1 MKQEKLAVYL
11 EKYHDTL
18 LEEWFELL
26 IKSYPEESVKYFEKH
41 KNAFTNPV
49 GSNIYMAMDHILRE
63 LAGADEIPVLAVPV
77 FQPVVIKK
85 LNARVDDERHD
96 ARAKALLEHNEPPD
110 AAVSVLERV
119 YHLKTLMQVDHILK
133 CFYLLCIV
141 FFQQDFHFLCTSA
154 GVV

>member
-63 LAGADEIPVLAVPV
+63 LAGERDADKIYTELQMILKIRAV
-77 FQPVVIKK
+77 Q
-85 LNARVDDERHD
+85 DM
-96 ARAKALLEHNEPPD
+96 KASQ
-110 AAVSVLERV
+110 AVSFIMAFKPAFGE
-119 YHLKTLMQVDHILK
+119 
-133 CFYLLCIV
+133 
-141 FFQQDFHFLCTSA
+141 SA
-154 GVV
+154 GQRNQVMARLPGVIWRIFTAM